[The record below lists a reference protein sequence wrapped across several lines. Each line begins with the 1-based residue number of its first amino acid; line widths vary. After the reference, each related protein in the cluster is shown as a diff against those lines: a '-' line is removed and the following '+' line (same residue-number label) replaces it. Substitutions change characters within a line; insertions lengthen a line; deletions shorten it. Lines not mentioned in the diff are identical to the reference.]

1 MLFAPIMLAPAAGLS
16 APSEMP
22 TGDAISALVAL
33 GLVCTALAFW
43 LWFTLIAE
51 VGPSRASIITYVN
64 PVVAVALGVTPL
76 DESLSASA
84 VAGLLLILAGSWLST
99 GGRPPQARRFSRRPD
114 AAVSPAAASRA
125 DPRSSRSATWR
136 GSSHI
141 GRWPQ
146 PRSTSA
152 RTP

>member
-64 PVVAVALGVTPL
+64 PVVAVALGVTLL